1 MTRQGMQDQPPVWRR
16 RGALLGLASLAGL
29 GGWAGR
35 SSWAAQATPA
45 PSLPAVLGQ
54 PALISPKA
62 QGAAMLAVTRAGP
75 RLVAV
80 GERGIVLLSDDHGQQ
95 WRQAQVPVQCTL
107 TCVCF
112 ASASLGWAA
121 GHAGV
126 ILHTADGGEHW
137 QRQFDGQAAAQ
148 SQLAAAMASGQE
160 GAMNDA
166 RQAVAEGA
174 DKPFFD
180 LEFLDEQHGF
190 AVGAY
195 NMLFSTDDGGRH
207 WHSQGLRLP
216 NPGKLHLYGLRALG
230 TTLVVVGEQGL
241 VLRGEAFGAQAFEA
255 VPAPYK
261 GSFFGLLR
269 SAGHS
274 VVAYGLRG
282 SAYQSIDGGRHWQ
295 RLNSDLNTSLGAG
308 VALGGERFIV
318 GSQAGELRLGQ
329 GPEPELR
336 AAPGEPLSLTGL
348 ALAADGS
355 LVASSLRGMRRLGP
369 PRLS

>member
-16 RGALLGLASLAGL
+16 RSALLGLAGLAGL

-35 SSWAAQATPA
+35 SSWAAQTTPA

-148 SQLAAAMASGQE
+148 SQLAAAMAAGQE
-160 GAMNDA
+160 GAVNDA

-269 SAGHS
+269 NAGHS

-295 RLNSDLNTSLGAG
+295 RLNSGLNTSLGAG
-308 VALGGERFIV
+308 VALGGERFMV

-336 AAPGEPLSLTGL
+336 AAPGEPLPLTGL

>member
-1 MTRQGMQDQPPVWRR
+1 MTRQGMPEDTSVWHRR
-16 RGALLGLASLAGL
+16 SALLGLAGLTGFIGL
-29 GGWAGR
+29 GGKP
-35 SSWAAQATPA
+35 SWAAQATPG
-45 PSLPAVLGQ
+45 PTLPAVLGQ

-62 QGAAMLAVTRAGP
+62 QGAAMLAVTRAGD

-95 WRQAQVPVQCTL
+95 WRQAQVPVQGTL

-112 ASASLGWAA
+112 ASARLGWAA

-126 ILHTADGGEHW
+126 ILNTTDGGEHW
-137 QRQFDGQAAAQ
+137 QRQFDGLAAAQ
-148 SQLAAAMASGQE
+148 AQLAAAQASGQE
-160 GAMNDA
+160 GALKDA

-180 LEFLDEQHGF
+180 LEFLDERRGF

-207 WHSQGLRLP
+207 WQSQGLRLP

-241 VLRGEAFGAQAFEA
+241 VLRGEASGSQAFEA
-255 VPAPYK
+255 VPPPYK

-269 SAGHS
+269 TADNS

-282 SAYQSIDGGRHWQ
+282 SAYQSLDGGRHWQ
-295 RLNSDLNTSLGAG
+295 RLNSGLNTSLGAG
-308 VALGGERFIV
+308 VALGADRFMV
-318 GSQAGELRLGQ
+318 GSQAGELRLGH
-329 GPEPELR
+329 GPEAELR
-336 AAPGEPLSLTGL
+336 TAPGEPLPLTGL

-355 LVASSLRGMRRLGP
+355 LVASSLRGMRRLGQ
-369 PRLS
+369 PRIS